1 MICSCLSVP
10 RSGEPLKARR
20 PVLALSEPG
29 LGWGPDL
36 LPMMIAARE
45 IRGRSLISSMIEPKF
60 ESMIDFVGAVD
71 LRLMASELN

>member
-1 MICSCLSVP
+1 
-10 RSGEPLKARR
+10 
-20 PVLALSEPG
+20 

>member
-1 MICSCLSVP
+1 
-10 RSGEPLKARR
+10 
-20 PVLALSEPG
+20 
-29 LGWGPDL
+29 
-36 LPMMIAARE
+36 MMIAARA